1 MEMPQVVEGSFDQL
15 YAQPAQVA
23 EPASWR
29 RAALVM
35 SMLAPEDR
43 EIISASLPDD
53 LHLRLDCLSSEVSPV
68 VHALPLDDL
77 LLALGGGPSSHTP
90 DSAASA
96 QASTWLEDLS
106 GQELM
111 VTLRQEGPT
120 WGALLGFALST
131 QRQIRVWRDLSP
143 VERRLWSEQIGN
155 WHVHPA
161 RQLLLDKAVEAASA
175 EGQFATRRSW
185 ISGLARLARTMRLTA
200 GLPGAREAVN
210 PWAQGKLA

>member
-1 MEMPQVVEGSFDQL
+1 MPSLLKWPSLSELAAG
-15 YAQPAQVA
+15 
-23 EPASWR
+23 
-29 RAALVM
+29 RARDVNAC
-35 SMLAPEDR
+35 PGR
-43 EIISASLPDD
+43 PEIISASLPDD

-120 WGALLGFALST
+120 WGRCPFLPLALNGKSESGV
-131 QRQIRVWRDLSP
+131 IC
-143 VERRLWSEQIGN
+143 RL
-155 WHVHPA
+155 
-161 RQLLLDKAVEAASA
+161 
-175 EGQFATRRSW
+175 
-185 ISGLARLARTMRLTA
+185 
-200 GLPGAREAVN
+200 
-210 PWAQGKLA
+210 